1 MKFFR
6 KDTLQAHEK
15 RRHAAENKPRGGT
28 VPKTHECSKCRKL
41 FAKLAWLEK
50 HQNKCAAEDTILRK
64 IHSCPHCSKSFVGK
78 GTLLNHQCKN
88 SKCNRPLSPGEINAH
103 TLAL

>member
-1 MKFFR
+1 
-6 KDTLQAHEK
+6 
-15 RRHAAENKPRGGT
+15 

-50 HQNKCAAEDTILRK
+50 HQKKCAAEDTLLRK
-64 IHSCPHCSKSFVGK
+64 IYSCPHCSKSFVGK
-78 GTLLNHQCKN
+78 VALLNHQTKKHAAPN
-88 SKCNRPLSPGEINAH
+88 SKCSKPVSPGEINAH